1 MYRCHALP
9 RGWESMDYGTFLGHR
24 RELMAQIVREG
35 YERIAVGADI
45 VDEPAEID
53 LEELIG
59 GGESDLVE
67 LKSTLRV
74 NLHTGQR
81 DGRMEQAILRTL
93 AGFLNKDGGTLIV
106 GVSDD
111 GSPIGLDVDG
121 FDNEDRMGLHLVN
134 IVNRSM
140 GADVWAFMHANFDD
154 FEDGRVLVVR
164 CEKAPAPVYVNDGN
178 EEHFYVRTGPS
189 TTELPVSLALKYISR
204 RFG

>member
-1 MYRCHALP
+1 MCKYHALP
-9 RGWESMDYGTFLGHR
+9 DGWESMDYKDFLGRR
-24 RELMAQIVREG
+24 RELIAQIVRER
-35 YERIAVGADI
+35 YQQLFTARYAAE
-45 VDEPAEID
+45 EPDGID
-53 LEELIG
+53 LEELII

-81 DGRMEQAILRTL
+81 DSRMELAILQTL

-121 FDNEDRMGLHLVN
+121 FDSEDRMGLHLVN
-134 IVNRSM
+134 IVNRSI

-154 FEDGRVLVVR
+154 FEDGRVLAVR
-164 CEKAPAPVYVNDGN
+164 CENAPAPVYVKDGN
-178 EEHFYVRTGPS
+178 VERFYVRTGPS
-189 TTELPVSLALKYISR
+189 TTELPVSIALKYISQ